1 MTDENRAKIREALTW
16 MDHFAKR
23 QCDGTIEHVANEA
36 LDALAILDAE
46 DTPSVPISEEAADR
60 AIKFDYSIAEL
71 IAAHGYLADP
81 DDAPR
86 VAHVIR
92 ECLVPHITAALGDG
106 ELTTRPQSSEK
117 ALPPLSEREAQDLAM
132 STDYAIEACD
142 NNGETPL
149 NVPDAAEFFRL
160 GYESA
165 RAAITKAPEGVADVA
180 DVDPNRDN
188 VRRAQHGTD

>member
-16 MDHFAKR
+16 M
-23 QCDGTIEHVANEA
+23 ANEA
-36 LDALAILDAE
+36 LDALALLDAE
-46 DTPSVPISEEAADR
+46 GWTAYNLADTYD
-60 AIKFDYSIAEL
+60 SIAEV

-132 STDYAIEACD
+132 RTDYSIEACD

-165 RAAITKAPEGVADVA
+165 RAAITKAQKG
-180 DVDPNRDN
+180 
-188 VRRAQHGTD
+188 